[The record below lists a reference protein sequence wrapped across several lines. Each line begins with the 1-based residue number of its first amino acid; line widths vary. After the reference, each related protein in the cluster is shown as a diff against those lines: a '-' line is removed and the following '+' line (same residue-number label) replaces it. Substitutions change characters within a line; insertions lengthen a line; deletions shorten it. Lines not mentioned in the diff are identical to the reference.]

1 VSRLA
6 ACLDLMARDEVDV
19 LLLGREANART
30 VSDASRLWL
39 AGTRPFA
46 PGCVVVRRTTAVH
59 VLSNT
64 DAVVP
69 PGFPVE
75 RLYGVTWNPEKLL
88 AALIAID
95 GVRDARR
102 VAVDGMTP
110 MGSMLVARMMPNA
123 EVVDA
128 GPMFAALWS
137 TPDPEKIAGVE
148 RAAVVADVGLG
159 AMIAALRPAVRP
171 RELRGICAAAFA
183 SQGVTTPAF
192 EAVAVPLDAGTSTWL
207 PPDRALADG
216 ERAVLRAG
224 ALRDGWEA
232 SLART
237 YVIGSPSLEQTAPTR
252 WSEIVAACV
261 PGAAVDDLRRRGAIV
276 HGVGRGVEPWPDHL
290 VFAPGLMAAI
300 EHRDDSSLRQD
311 VLRITEGEPEI
322 VTTPDPPTVFP
333 PNSWE
338 RK

>member
-6 ACLDLMARDEVDV
+6 ACIDLMARDDIDV
-19 LLLGREANART
+19 LLLGREANTRT
-30 VSDASRLWL
+30 VSDAARLWL
-39 AGTRPFA
+39 AGTRPFS

-88 AALIAID
+88 AALAAIE

-110 MGSMLVARMMPNA
+110 MGSTLVARLMPNA

-128 GPMFAALWS
+128 GPLFAELWS

-148 RAAVVADVGLG
+148 RAAVVAGVGLG
-159 AMIAALRPAVRP
+159 AMVAALRPDVLP
-171 RELRGICAAAFA
+171 RELRGACAAAFA
-183 SQGVTTPAF
+183 SRGVTTPAF
-192 EAVAVPLDAGTSTWL
+192 DAVAAPLDADASTWL
-207 PPDRALADG
+207 APERALADG
-216 ERAVLRAG
+216 GRVVLRAG

-237 YVIGSPSLEQTAPTR
+237 YVIGSPSREQPVPTG
-252 WSEIVAACV
+252 WNELVAACV
-261 PGAAVDDLRRRGAIV
+261 PGATVGEVRRRGAIV
-276 HGVGRGVEPWPDHL
+276 HGVGRGVEPWADHL
-290 VFAPGLMAAI
+290 VLAPGLMAAL

-311 VLRITEGEPEI
+311 ILRITDDHPEL
-322 VTTPDPPTVFP
+322 VTKP
-333 PNSWE
+333 
-338 RK
+338 

>member
-1 VSRLA
+1 MSRLA
-6 ACLDLMARDEVDV
+6 ACLDLMARDGVDV

-59 VLSNT
+59 VLANT

-69 PGFPVE
+69 PGFRVE
-75 RLYGVTWNPEKLL
+75 RLFGVTWNPEKLL

-110 MGSMLVARMMPNA
+110 MGSTLVTRAMPDA
-123 EVVDA
+123 EVADA
-128 GPMFAALWS
+128 GPMFAELWS
-137 TPDPEKIAGVE
+137 IPHPEKTAGVE
-148 RAAVVADVGLG
+148 RAAVVAGVGFA
-159 AMIAALRPAVRP
+159 AMIAALRPEVRP

-192 EAVAVPLDAGTSTWL
+192 EAVVAPFDAGTSTWL

-216 ERAVLRAG
+216 ERVVVRAG

-232 SLART
+232 SLTRA
-237 YVIGSPSLEQTAPTR
+237 YVIGSPSREQPAPTR
-252 WSEIVAACV
+252 WNEIVAACV
-261 PGAAVDDLRRRGAIV
+261 PGAAVADLRRRGAIV
-276 HGVGRGVEPWPDHL
+276 HGVGRGVEAWPDHL
-290 VFAPGLMAAI
+290 VLAPGLMAAI
-300 EHRDDSSLRQD
+300 ESRDDSSLRQD
-311 VLRITEGEPEI
+311 VLRITDAEPEI
-322 VTTPDPPTVFP
+322 VTTP
-333 PNSWE
+333 
-338 RK
+338 

>member
-1 VSRLA
+1 MSRLA

-19 LLLGREANART
+19 LLLGKEANART

-59 VLSNT
+59 LLANT

-69 PGFPVE
+69 PGFRVE

-110 MGSMLVARMMPNA
+110 MGSTLVARMMPDA

-128 GPMFAALWS
+128 GPMFAELWG

-148 RAAVVADVGLG
+148 RAAVVAGVGLG

-192 EAVAVPLDAGTSTWL
+192 EAVAAPLDAGTSTWL

-216 ERAVLRAG
+216 ERVVLRAG

-237 YVIGSPSLEQTAPTR
+237 YVIGSPSLEQPAPTR

-261 PGAAVDDLRRRGAIV
+261 PGATVGDLRRRGAVV

-290 VFAPGLMAAI
+290 VLAPGLMAAI
-300 EHRDDSSLRQD
+300 ELRDDSSLRQD
-311 VLRITEGEPEI
+311 VLRITAGNPET
-322 VTTPDPPTVFP
+322 VTTP
-333 PNSWE
+333 
-338 RK
+338 